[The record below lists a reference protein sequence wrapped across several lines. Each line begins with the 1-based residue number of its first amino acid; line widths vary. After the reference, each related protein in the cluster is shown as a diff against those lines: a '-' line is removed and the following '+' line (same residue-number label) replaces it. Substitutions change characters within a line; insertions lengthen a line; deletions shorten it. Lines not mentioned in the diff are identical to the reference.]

1 MANFEILDIRYYK
14 NCTDYPDIK
23 SITIYKYVTILV
35 DGYKERVYLMHSVF
49 FNDYKKKKWCWLH
62 DFYKNIPDEVES
74 EDFKAEEGGLYF
86 ELYQQIDE
94 EEFDRIH
101 KELYRLNFERMEY
114 YKNIKS
120 L

>member
-14 NCTDYPDIK
+14 RCTDCSDIK
-23 SITIYKYVTILV
+23 TITIYKYVTMLV

-49 FNDYKKKKWCWLH
+49 FTDYIKKKWCWLH
-62 DFYKNIPDEVES
+62 DLYKSIPDEVES
-74 EDFKAEEGGLYF
+74 EDFKAEEGGLYL
-86 ELYQQIDE
+86 ELYNQIDE

-101 KELYRLNFERMEY
+101 QELHRLNNERIEY
-114 YKNIKS
+114 YKNIKR